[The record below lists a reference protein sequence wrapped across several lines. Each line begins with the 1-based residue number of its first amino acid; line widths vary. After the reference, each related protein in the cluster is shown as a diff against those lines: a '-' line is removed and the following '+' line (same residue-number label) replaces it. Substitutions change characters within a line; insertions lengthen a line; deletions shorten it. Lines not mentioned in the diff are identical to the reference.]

1 MNLGGRTTRIQGKIG
16 EHSLMILFDS
26 GSTHSFLNSRCVMKL
41 GLTCERTERLQVL
54 VANDNKIKS
63 PGQSRDV
70 PIAMG
75 NQLILIDFN
84 ILTLNRV
91 DVVLG
96 VNWLQIVEILPI
108 IWQHLQ
114 PII

>member
-1 MNLGGRTTRIQGKIG
+1 
-16 EHSLMILFDS
+16 
-26 GSTHSFLNSRCVMKL
+26 MKL

-54 VANDNKIKS
+54 VANDNKIRS
-63 PGQSRDV
+63 PGQSQDV

>member
-1 MNLGGRTTRIQGKIG
+1 
-16 EHSLMILFDS
+16 
-26 GSTHSFLNSRCVMKL
+26 
-41 GLTCERTERLQVL
+41 LQVL
-54 VANDNKIKS
+54 VANDNKIRS

>member
-1 MNLGGRTTRIQGKIG
+1 
-16 EHSLMILFDS
+16 
-26 GSTHSFLNSRCVMKL
+26 MKL

-54 VANDNKIKS
+54 VANDNKIRS
-63 PGQSRDV
+63 PGRSRDV

>member
-1 MNLGGRTTRIQGKIG
+1 
-16 EHSLMILFDS
+16 
-26 GSTHSFLNSRCVMKL
+26 V
-41 GLTCERTERLQVL
+41 

-75 NQLILIDFN
+75 NQLILIDFY

>member
-1 MNLGGRTTRIQGKIG
+1 
-16 EHSLMILFDS
+16 MILVDS
-26 GSTHSFLNSRCVMKL
+26 GSSHSFLYSRYVMKL
-41 GLTCERTERLQVL
+41 GLTCERTERLQVV

-75 NQLILIDFN
+75 NQLILIDFY
-84 ILTLNRV
+84 ILTLNGV

-96 VNWLQIVEILPI
+96 VNWLQMLSPILLHGI
-108 IWQHLQ
+108 
-114 PII
+114 